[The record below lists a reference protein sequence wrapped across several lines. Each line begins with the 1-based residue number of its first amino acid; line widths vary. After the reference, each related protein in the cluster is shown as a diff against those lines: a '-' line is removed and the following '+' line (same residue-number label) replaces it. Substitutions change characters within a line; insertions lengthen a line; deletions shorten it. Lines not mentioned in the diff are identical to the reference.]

1 MLTVKIEKDYADAL
15 NEMGIEAKDGMYV
28 MAMRDKELLM
38 GVGIMSLFDDFA
50 SLDSICMK
58 EEFKGF
64 DLEFGMGKSMLN
76 FIDLRGIRYVATN
89 IKNERLTTA
98 LRFKPLAES
107 ENFDKIQ
114 GDWLYCLNLEGY
126 FASNC

>member
-15 NEMGIEAKDGMYV
+15 NEMGIEAKDGIYV

-38 GVGIMSLFDDFA
+38 GVGIMTLFDDFA

-89 IKNERLTTA
+89 IKKLSRSTLSLRSIYHTANWLIIPSLLVA
-98 LRFKPLAES
+98 LRLRVP
-107 ENFDKIQ
+107 N
-114 GDWLYCLNLEGY
+114 
-126 FASNC
+126 

>member
-1 MLTVKIEKDYADAL
+1 MLRVKKEKDYEDAL
-15 NEMGIEAKDGMYV
+15 KEMGIEAKDGIYV

-38 GVGIMSLFDDFA
+38 GVGVMTLFDDFA
-50 SLDSICMK
+50 SLDVICMK

-98 LRFKPLAES
+98 LRFKPLDES
-107 ENFDKIQ
+107 ENCDKIQ

-126 FASNC
+126 FTSNC